1 MATYS
6 LSESLNGSYA
16 HTNTVGLPNGNEPS
30 TSKGTDLTT
39 PLNPDNIGAVLTRI
53 SQKVCEHWEDIGFA
67 LHMEVNT
74 ISSLEARYRDPKPAF
89 EAMINHWVE
98 SATYNT
104 HTLGDLMKALK
115 EVNDL
120 TSAVFQDLNQML
132 QSENIFST
140 PDLQADTSTQSIDN
154 EVRQKVLWTLFTEH
168 NHLLNEVNI
177 NFKELGRGLGLNRS
191 DLAGI
196 ESEVHSHNERKQK
209 VVLKW
214 LQKQGNAVGIEQ
226 LEAALKNNQRIAY
239 MQKLRE
245 KYDELL
251 LIESSG
257 CTTQKQKECI
267 TEMSQQITQLK
278 QANARL
284 TTQHSQFQQEIT
296 KINDEMKVQLESR
309 SVCVE
314 CLQRKLQA
322 QEQLHQQLH
331 QQYQQLHQ
339 QFKQT
344 EYDLQQVNIE
354 YDMLKRSN
362 DELKNRERILNNR
375 FFECPSSRYQTT
387 PTPNPLSEK
396 QTSTEQAAVSVP
408 ISPAV
413 SEQDEFM
420 KAFSDTERGNRVA
433 NMHMLTRA
441 GNGDLFNY
449 TYWSTLAD
457 KLGFNENFIDCTY
470 KHARNPKACWMA
482 VNKKFLNSG
491 ANKTGD
497 KTYRAYAKAVY
508 DTYCE
513 KGKQQD
519 AVTVGIRFLD
529 AANNHS

>member
-1 MATYS
+1 MATNS
-6 LSESLNGSYA
+6 VSESLNSFYA
-16 HTNTVGLPNGNEPS
+16 HTNTVGLPNGNELS

-53 SQKVCEHWEDIGFA
+53 SQELCTYWEDIGFA
-67 LHMEVNT
+67 LHMDVST
-74 ISSLEARYRDPKPAF
+74 INRLEELYREPKSTF
-89 EAMINHWVE
+89 EALINHWLE

-115 EVNDL
+115 EVYDL
-120 TSAVFQDLNQML
+120 PSAVLQDLNQVL

-168 NHLLNEVNI
+168 NNLLNKVNI
-177 NFKELGRGLGLNRS
+177 NFKELGQGLRLNTG

-196 ESEVHSHNERKQK
+196 ESEVHSPNERKQK

-214 LQKQGNAVGIEQ
+214 LQKHGNAVAIEQ
-226 LEAALKNNQRIAY
+226 LEAILKNNQRIAY
-239 MQKLRE
+239 MQELRG

-257 CTTQKQKECI
+257 CTTQKQKKCI
-267 TEMSQQITQLK
+267 SQIHKERIKLRGDNENLLK
-278 QANARL
+278 QNNQL
-284 TTQHSQFQQEIT
+284 QQEIT

-309 SVCVE
+309 SAHAE
-314 CLQRKLQA
+314 CLKRELQA
-322 QEQLHQQLH
+322 QEQLHQRYQLME
-331 QQYQQLHQ
+331 QQL
-339 QFKQT
+339 KQAN
-344 EYDLQQVNIE
+344 YDLQQVNIE
-354 YDMLKRSN
+354 YGMLKKSN
-362 DELKNRERILNNR
+362 DEMKDKVRILNNR
-375 FFECPSSRYQTT
+375 LLKYQSHRNQLN
-387 PTPNPLSEK
+387 PNPPSEK
-396 QTSTEQAAVSVP
+396 QTSTQVAASVP

-420 KAFSDTERGNRVA
+420 KAFSDTEQGNRVA
-433 NMHMLTRA
+433 VMHMLTQA
-441 GNGDLFNY
+441 GHRDLFNY
-449 TYWSTLAD
+449 TYWSILAY
-457 KLGFNENFIDCTY
+457 KLGFNNNLIDCINY
-470 KHARNPKACWMA
+470 KHPRNPKACWMA
-482 VNKKFLNSG
+482 VNKQFLSSG

-513 KGKQQD
+513 MGKQQD
-519 AVTVGIRFLD
+519 AVTVGIRFLY